1 MGIEQLLDTER
12 EFLVVR
18 HRVLNNPK
26 VNFEQEVD
34 QMRKELKGCTSG
46 REIIPVFEGDYF
58 FPSWS
63 NVIMAHGSFEPGEL
77 KFGQLREQCAAAYLE
92 EVLEAYSVVKHN
104 LGKVVLCF
112 EAKVGTSDDGTRELL
127 RTLAIS
133 GISNV
138 YIDSF
143 FAARL
148 IQVKVFNQEG
158 YAVKVK
164 MSSDSKFLELRK
176 GVEWKVQ
183 RADYSTSFHLAGTVG
198 PFCVGMPCTLFPRHV
213 DADIITVP
221 YVTSFGSNRVQS
233 VPRIYGAVTKKDYVA
248 HAADEKNVIGV
259 YWRGDEK
266 SSVRTFLNSFGA
278 KKNF

>member
-1 MGIEQLLDTER
+1 MGIEQLLNTER

-26 VNFEQEVD
+26 ANFEQEAD
-34 QMRKELKGCTSG
+34 QIRKELKGCTSG
-46 REIIPVFEGDYF
+46 RGIIPVFEGDYF

-63 NVIMAHGSFEPGEL
+63 NVIMTHGSFEPGERR
-77 KFGQLREQCAAAYLE
+77 FGQLREHGAASYFE
-92 EVLEAYSVVKHN
+92 EVLEAYNAVKHN
-104 LGKVVLCF
+104 LGKTVLCF
-112 EAKVGTSDDGTRELL
+112 EAKVGTCDDGTRELL
-127 RTLAIS
+127 RILAIS
-133 GISNV
+133 RISNA

-143 FAARL
+143 FAVRL
-148 IQVKVFNQEG
+148 TEVKKFNQEG

-164 MSSDSKFLELRK
+164 MSSDSKVLELRK

-221 YVTSFGSNRVQS
+221 YATAFGSHMVES

-248 HAADEKNVIGV
+248 RAADEKNVIGV